1 MCFFAI
7 GAHEIVI
14 YEIHRVDLTE
24 REPSFGYVTVVLARI
39 FLSSSKD
46 GDVRT
51 VIDRGP
57 VLDTCRYPSRLAQVY
72 DPVKFFEIFEICNVI
87 EIDLVIRVFIGN
99 ERKEERKRRKLA
111 LSIGKNEK
119 VSPFLLKTTWPRRV
133 ERCLVHGLSRYRIDA
148 RHRKKPIA
156 EANAS

>member
-57 VLDTCRYPSRLAQVY
+57 VLDTCRYPSQLAQVY
-72 DPVKFFEIFEICNVI
+72 DPVKFFEIT
-87 EIDLVIRVFIGN
+87 DM
-99 ERKEERKRRKLA
+99 
-111 LSIGKNEK
+111 
-119 VSPFLLKTTWPRRV
+119 
-133 ERCLVHGLSRYRIDA
+133 
-148 RHRKKPIA
+148 
-156 EANAS
+156 